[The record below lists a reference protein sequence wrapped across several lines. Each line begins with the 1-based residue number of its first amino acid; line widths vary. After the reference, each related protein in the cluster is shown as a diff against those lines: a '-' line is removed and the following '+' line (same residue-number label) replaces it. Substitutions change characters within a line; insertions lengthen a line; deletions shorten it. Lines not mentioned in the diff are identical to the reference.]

1 MADKQLVIAIFKDE
15 PTAEGAAAELQDW
28 SQNLDIK
35 LESLG
40 ILVVDEQG
48 RLKVDKIGRR
58 STGKGVG
65 IGAVLAMVTPI
76 GLAAGV
82 IGGGLMGALHHKG
95 LGLSNEDRERL
106 GGELLGGKAAVGTI
120 SDLTGAEAISAKLEG
135 MGGALEVH
143 PLREDVVAE
152 MDKAAL
158 EDPAEPPEPSID
170 AQEELASR
178 PY

>member
-15 PTAEGAAAELQDW
+15 PTAESAATELQDW
-28 SQNLDIK
+28 SKNLDIK

-40 ILVVDEQG
+40 ILVVDDQG

-65 IGAVLAMVTPI
+65 IGAVLAMATPI

-106 GGELLGGKAAVGTI
+106 GGELLGGKAAVGTMA
-120 SDLTGAEAISAKLEG
+120 DLTGAEAISAKLEG
-135 MGGALEVH
+135 MGGTLEVH
-143 PLREDVVAE
+143 PLREDVVAA
-152 MDKAAL
+152 MDEAAAN
-158 EDPAEPPEPSID
+158 DPQEPPEPSIN